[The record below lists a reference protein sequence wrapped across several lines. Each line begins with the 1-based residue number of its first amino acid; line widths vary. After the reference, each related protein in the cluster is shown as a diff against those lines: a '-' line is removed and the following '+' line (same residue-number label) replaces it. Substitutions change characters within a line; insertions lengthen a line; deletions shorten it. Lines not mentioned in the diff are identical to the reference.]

1 MAEKSSLAAMIEV
14 VGACQNNLRNI
25 SVSIPVG
32 ELTVFTGVSGSG
44 KSSLVFGVLAAES
57 QRQLNFTYP
66 AYVRN
71 RLPHLGTPHVQHIAG
86 LSTAIIIDQK
96 SIGANSRSTVGTATD
111 SAPLLRL
118 IFSRMGQPSA
128 GFSPAFSFNDPAG
141 MCPHCEGLGEVLDV
155 DETELI
161 DLDKSINEGAFNFRS
176 YEPGSWYWRWY
187 KRTGLF
193 DPDKKLRDYSKEDL
207 ELLLYAEP
215 GSLKNPPP
223 DWYSTAKYEGIVHRF
238 RSMYLGEIS
247 ETRRKRLASDLDRII
262 HRMKCPVCLG
272 ARLNQ
277 AALDCRI
284 GGLNID
290 ELSWMPVKNL
300 LELVRSWKMPEV
312 APAIENL
319 TKLLDTMVDLGLGY
333 LQLAR
338 TTPTLSGGEAQRIKM
353 VRHLG
358 SSLTRFTYILDEPS
372 TGLHPRDVRHLGE
385 ILIRLRDKGNTV
397 LVVEH
402 DPDIIE
408 IADMVVEMG
417 PGAGDQ
423 GGLLLFDGSLP
434 ELLRKE
440 CPTASYLN
448 QDRSFLKAREP
459 KGVEIKVRKGRR
471 NNLRSVDVEVPA
483 GVLTVITGVAG
494 SGKSS
499 LVQEMLIADQ
509 SVLLLDQSPM
519 RGSVR
524 STVATYIGV
533 MDAIRNLFAK
543 ANSVSAGWFSSS
555 SKGACPTCKGR
566 GLRITELAFLD
577 STETECE
584 ACAGTGFND
593 ASLSFR
599 LGGKSIAQ
607 VLAMR
612 ATESKTFFY
621 DRDQEIVAA
630 LNCLEQ
636 VGLGHLS
643 IGRSTSTLSG
653 GERQRVKLA
662 MTIQTG
668 TKTLVLDEPTTG
680 LHGLDVQRLL
690 SLLGRLVADGTTVII
705 VEHNLDSMLAADWII
720 DMGPGA
726 GDEGGQ
732 VVYNGPA
739 REIIH
744 ASNSRT
750 GEELKRYIAR
760 DSASGQLRNG

>member
-1 MAEKSSLAAMIEV
+1 MVRVPEESSVAAGIEV

-71 RLPHLGTPHVQHIAG
+71 RLPHLGMPHVQHVAG

-96 SIGANSRSTVGTATD
+96 PIGANSRSTIGTATD
-111 SAPLLRL
+111 ASPLLRL
-118 IFSRMGQPSA
+118 IFSRAGQPPA

-141 MCPHCEGLGEVLDV
+141 MCPRCEGLGEILDV
-155 DETELI
+155 DESELV
-161 DLDKSINEGAFNFRS
+161 DLDKSINEGAFTFRS
-176 YEPGSWYWRWY
+176 YQPGSWYWRWY

-207 ELLLYAEP
+207 DLLLYAEP
-215 GSLKNPPP
+215 APLKSPPS

-238 RSMYLGEIS
+238 RSMFLGEIS
-247 ETRRKRLASDLDRII
+247 EARRKRLASDLDRII
-262 HRMKCPVCLG
+262 HRMKCPACMG

-277 AALDCRI
+277 AALNCRI
-284 GGLNID
+284 GELNID
-290 ELSWMPVKNL
+290 ELSWLPVKNL
-300 LELVRSWKMPEV
+300 LSVVRAWEMPEV

-319 TKLLDTMVDLGLGY
+319 TNLLETMVDLGLGY

-338 TTPTLSGGEAQRIKM
+338 ITPTLSGGEAQRIKM

-372 TGLHPRDVRHLGE
+372 SGLHPRDVRHLGE
-385 ILIRLRDKGNTV
+385 ILTRLRDKGNTV

-417 PGAGDQ
+417 PGAGDE
-423 GGLLLFDGSLP
+423 GGMVLFDGSLT
-434 ELLRKE
+434 ELLKKD
-440 CPTASYLN
+440 CPTARYLN
-448 QDRSFLKAREP
+448 QKRQFVSPRDP
-459 KGVEIKVRKGRR
+459 KGVAVVVRAGRR
-471 NNLRSVDVEVPA
+471 NNLKSVSTEIPA
-483 GVLTVITGVAG
+483 GVLTAITGVAG

-499 LVQEMLIADQ
+499 LVQEMLIADP
-509 SVLLLDQSPM
+509 SLLLLDQSPM

-524 STVATYIGV
+524 STVATYIEI
-533 MDAIRNLFAK
+533 MDAIRSLFAK
-543 ANSVSAGWFSSS
+543 ANNVNAGWFTSA

-566 GLRITELAFLD
+566 GLLITELAFLD

-584 ACAGTGFND
+584 ECAGSGFN
-593 ASLSFR
+593 AISLNY
-599 LGGKSIAQ
+599 LLDEKSIAE
-607 VLAMR
+607 VLAMS
-612 ATESKTFFY
+612 ATEAKVFFS
-621 DRDQEIVAA
+621 DRAPEVVAA
-630 LNCLEQ
+630 LSALEE

-662 MTIQTG
+662 MTLRVDTR
-668 TKTLVLDEPTTG
+668 TLVLDEPTTG

-690 SLLGRLVADGTTVII
+690 SLLSRLVIDGTTVII
-705 VEHNLDSMLAADWII
+705 VEHNLDSMLAADWIL

-739 REIIH
+739 KDIIH

-750 GEELKRYIAR
+750 GEELKRYLSPA
-760 DSASGQLRNG
+760 ASSR